1 MVNLLRFANDI
12 HMTFTHAH
20 IHSCTQLKAYAKEQG
35 VPSPKSDNNLKGF
48 VDTLPRIHITSPSF
62 DTFRNISNVLVHCS
76 ILFTSL
82 STSYHIYKAVY
93 KNGKKKPVIY
103 GAYWATVL
111 FLTDLFIVTVT
122 YNEKDALKDP
132 VLVAFLVVEGFFS
145 IVMTFT
151 FTCFFAFTK
160 EDLVF
165 PIPIIGLQSCKGR
178 CKKGYIVFAGIVQ
191 AVAMWFTVAGFHAFV
206 ANITVHRVE
215 VFLTS
220 PLETFIEFVFYLLL
234 AICFFVVL
242 NLPFYIGCGAPII
255 CCTPCE
261 MCDEFCNIICC
272 TPCEIC
278 NRCCNIICCT
288 PCEICN
294 RCCNIICCTPC
305 EMCNCCCNIICC
317 TPCEIC
323 NHCCNDIILS
333 LLGTVHG
340 FHKYCHPIWKMVE
353 TCANLLNIGVLLA
366 LIFIAG
372 FSNRYIALT
381 LSQSQD
387 SDARLLIAVL
397 PTVAVTAVVAL
408 KWPYIKKIA
417 RKLVPKKTQSNPKT
431 DAENC

>member
-1 MVNLLRFANDI
+1 M
-12 HMTFTHAH
+12 
-20 IHSCTQLKAYAKEQG
+20 HSCTQLKAYTKEQG
-35 VPSPKSDNNLKGF
+35 VPSPKTDNNLKGF

-165 PIPIIGLQSCKGR
+165 PIPIIGLQCCKDR
-178 CKKGYIVFAGIVQ
+178 CKKGYVFFTGIVQ

-206 ANITVHRVE
+206 SNLTVHRVE

-242 NLPFYIGCGAPII
+242 NLPFYIGCA
-255 CCTPCE
+255 PCE
-261 MCDEFCNIICC
+261 MCDEFCYII
-272 TPCEIC
+272 
-278 NRCCNIICCT
+278 R
-288 PCEICN
+288 
-294 RCCNIICCTPC
+294 CTPC
-305 EMCNCCCNIICC
+305 EMCNHCCNIICC
-317 TPCEIC
+317 CD
-323 NHCCNDIILS
+323 DIILS
-333 LLGTVHG
+333 LLGTIHG

-397 PTVAVTAVVAL
+397 PTIAVTAVVAL

-417 RKLVPKKTQSNPKT
+417 RKLRPQEDTKQP
-431 DAENC
+431 

>member
-93 KNGKKKPVIY
+93 KNGKKNPVIY

-111 FLTDLFIVTVT
+111 FLTNLFVVTVA

-165 PIPIIGLQSCKGR
+165 PIPIISLQCCKDR
-178 CKKGYIVFAGIVQ
+178 CKKGYVFFTGIVQ

-206 ANITVHRVE
+206 SNLTVHRVE

-242 NLPFYIGCGAPII
+242 NLPFYIGCA
-255 CCTPCE
+255 PCE
-261 MCDEFCNIICC
+261 RCDEFCNNICC

-278 NRCCNIICCT
+278 NH
-288 PCEICN
+288 
-294 RCCNIICCTPC
+294 CCNIICCTPC
-305 EMCNCCCNIICC
+305 EMCNHCCNIICC
-317 TPCEIC
+317 CD
-323 NHCCNDIILS
+323 DIILS
-333 LLGTVHG
+333 LLGTIHG

-372 FSNRYIALT
+372 FSNRYMALT

-431 DAENC
+431 DVENC